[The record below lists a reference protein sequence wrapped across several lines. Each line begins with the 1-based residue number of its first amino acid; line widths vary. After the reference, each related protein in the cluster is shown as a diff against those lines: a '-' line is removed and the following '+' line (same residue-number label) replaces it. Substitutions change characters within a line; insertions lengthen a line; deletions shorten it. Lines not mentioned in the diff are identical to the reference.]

1 MRFNFFLIVLIIS
14 LYSSGQKTTIENE
27 QFNIEILHA
36 RKLGKIQIATNVILK
51 SKVLK
56 TISVKLRT
64 VSKSG
69 EKVIFDINKFS
80 LIDEE
85 NKTRSRPMNVSA
97 QTFTKYFSLTKLVHS
112 PLEKRNFYL
121 EYDPSITDTFNN
133 YDFDDYTTIEI
144 PVDYDGWGKQDHQ
157 IVYFKPER
165 FKDKRVNF
173 FFPFLKKSAKGS
185 LYYGD
190 KKIADLNFK

>member
-1 MRFNFFLIVLIIS
+1 MRYNFFFILLLIS
-14 LYSSGQKTTIENE
+14 LYSSGQKTKVENE
-27 QFNIEILHA
+27 RFNIEILHA

-80 LIDEE
+80 LVDEE

-97 QTFTKYFSLTKLVHS
+97 QTFTKYFNLTKLVHR
-112 PLEKRNFYL
+112 PLEKRNYYL
-121 EYDPSITDTFNN
+121 EYDPTIKDTFTN
-133 YDFDDYTTIEI
+133 YDFEGFTTIEI
-144 PVDYDGWGKQDHQ
+144 PVDYDGWGKQDNQ
-157 IVYFKPER
+157 IVYFKPEK
-165 FKDKRVNF
+165 FKNKRVNF

-190 KKIADLNFK
+190 KKIAEFNFK